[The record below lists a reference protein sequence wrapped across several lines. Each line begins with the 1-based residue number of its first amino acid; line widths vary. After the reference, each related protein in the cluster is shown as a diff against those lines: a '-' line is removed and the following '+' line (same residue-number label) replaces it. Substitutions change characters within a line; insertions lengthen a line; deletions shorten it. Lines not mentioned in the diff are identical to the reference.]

1 MQDTFSLRV
10 THLPDLVMT
19 ISVPCLWNS
28 IQRSL
33 DSRQILGSSL
43 ASLPPCRV
51 SEGPL
56 QVKDDS
62 AARVIGASRLASAG
76 PWGGKV
82 TSDNSEGPA
91 KTRWRDTAVTL
102 PGTNGPE
109 KSRMMSK
116 RGTFYAR
123 PRLSCS
129 GSRVNKIALIL
140 FCRFFEKGY
149 YQRSSVTIRQTES
162 SASESKLRLDSFGLS
177 VTPTVGGVLH
187 NYALK
192 PLVQTQTDCRR
203 FSFSGKWN

>member
-1 MQDTFSLRV
+1 
-10 THLPDLVMT
+10 MT

-33 DSRQILGSSL
+33 DSRQSLGSSF
-43 ASLPPCRV
+43 APLPPCSV
-51 SEGPL
+51 SKGPP
-56 QVKDDS
+56 QVKDGS

-82 TSDNSEGPA
+82 TSDNSEGSA
-91 KTRWRDTAVTL
+91 KRPRWRDTAGGTL

-129 GSRVNKIALIL
+129 GSSVNKIALIL
-140 FCRFFEKGY
+140 FCRFFEKGS

-162 SASESKLRLDSFGLS
+162 SASESKLRPDSFGLS

-203 FSFSGKWN
+203 FYFSGKWN